1 MTDLVKIRLRTLIWL
16 PLPVIVVVIIPWFL
30 RRASPETFK
39 WPWGLWQWLGV
50 WLIANGIGLAAWCVN
65 LFNVE
70 GRGTPLPLDP
80 PKRFVAS
87 GPYRY
92 VRNPMMLGAFLIL
105 WGETAALESWVL
117 SCYTIGIMVLAH
129 LFVRFWEEPDLARRF
144 GQAYR
149 EYQRQVPRWI
159 PWKPPGA
166 RKTA

>member
-1 MTDLVKIRLRTLIWL
+1 MTDLVKIRLRTLGWL
-16 PLPVIVVVIIPWFL
+16 IMPLAVLVLIPWLLL
-30 RRASPETFK
+30 RHNTSGPSEWRWS
-39 WPWGLWQWLGV
+39 LWQWLGL
-50 WLIANGIGLAAWCVN
+50 WLIANGVGLAAWCVN

-80 PKRFVAS
+80 PKRFVVS

-105 WGETAALESWVL
+105 GGEAIVFESSVL
-117 SCYTIGIMVLAH
+117 FLYTVAIMVLAH

-144 GQAYR
+144 GQAYL

-159 PWKPPGA
+159 PLDFS
-166 RKTA
+166 RTRR

>member
-1 MTDLVKIRLRTLIWL
+1 VLVL
-16 PLPVIVVVIIPWFL
+16 IPWLLL
-30 RRASPETFK
+30 RHNTPGLFA
-39 WPWGLWQWLGV
+39 WHWGLWQWLGA
-50 WLIANGIGLAAWCVN
+50 WLIINGVGLAAWCVN

-80 PKRFVAS
+80 PKRFVVS

-105 WGETAALESWVL
+105 AGEAAVFASSVL
-117 SCYTIGIMVLAH
+117 FLYMAVIMVLAH

-144 GQAYR
+144 GQAYL

-159 PWKPPGA
+159 PRARPMA
-166 RKTA
+166 RKRA